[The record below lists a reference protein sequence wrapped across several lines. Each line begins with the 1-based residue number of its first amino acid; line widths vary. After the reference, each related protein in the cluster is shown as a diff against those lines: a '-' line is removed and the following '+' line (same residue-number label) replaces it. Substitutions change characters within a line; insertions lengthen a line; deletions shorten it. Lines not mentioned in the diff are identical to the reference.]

1 MGTYGTCSPRT
12 TASATSKSSQS
23 ADDLSSGRSSATT
36 VRREQPL
43 SRTVK
48 IDRFCQ
54 RALAL
59 LLAHDGLVVAG
70 PLDDVQ
76 RLIADGERDQALILC
91 RRVKRDLAAIE
102 ALIPS
107 DVIRF
112 TGLRPALTAL
122 NRAAVLQV
130 FGIDPSLTVFTN
142 FLEAAHTVAEL
153 PWMFEQ
159 EFAPELLELY
169 ERLGLTAR
177 PHGSFDQ
184 AVASVH

>member
-1 MGTYGTCSPRT
+1 MVL
-12 TASATSKSSQS
+12 SSQ
-23 ADDLSSGRSSATT
+23 T
-36 VRREQPL
+36 
-43 SRTVK
+43 
-48 IDRFCQ
+48 
-54 RALAL
+54 
-59 LLAHDGLVVAG
+59 

-76 RLIADGERDQALILC
+76 RLSADGEGDRALILC
-91 RRVKRDLAAIE
+91 RRVTRDLAAVE
-102 ALIPS
+102 ALIAS

-153 PWMFEQ
+153 PRMFEQ

-169 ERLGLTAR
+169 KRLGLTAR

-184 AVASVH
+184 AVASVHRLAGAVLEVSWQFAVCAVERGCDPSFVGPLEKTLAAYVIESDLPMRRQVQQPGT